1 MNLNCTDFLE
11 ISSYLSDEEI
21 MVQNTARDFS
31 EKEISPIIEDCYEKG
46 NKDDET
52 HDSDYRPH
60 QLRAADAT
68 DPNYE
73 KNNLFN
79 LRRALCANH
88 RRGQI

>member
-46 NKDDET
+46 VFPKHLISKFAELGFLGVNL
-52 HDSDYRPH
+52 P
-60 QLRAADAT
+60 
-68 DPNYE
+68 E
-73 KNNLFN
+73 KYG
-79 LRRALCANH
+79 CAH
-88 RRGQI
+88 CICRID